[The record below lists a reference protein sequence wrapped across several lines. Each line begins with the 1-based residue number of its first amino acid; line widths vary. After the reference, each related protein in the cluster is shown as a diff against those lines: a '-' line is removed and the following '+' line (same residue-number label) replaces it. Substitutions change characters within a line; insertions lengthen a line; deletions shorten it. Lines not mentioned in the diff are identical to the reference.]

1 MRIKCGVCD
10 HHRGCLDAWRE
21 EVQSSENHE
30 QGWPGPYAVRAAV
43 DQPMASMCQRVTMY
57 LGSQSVPGLSLGGGE
72 SWQPAPGSHHFTD
85 VYRVGPEFYHLG
97 LSFLLF

>member
-1 MRIKCGVCD
+1 MVCVT
-10 HHRGCLDAWRE
+10 AT
-21 EVQSSENHE
+21 EVALTTGGSRSKVLKIMSRDGQDPMLS
-30 QGWPGPYAVRAAV
+30 GPIAV

-57 LGSQSVPGLSLGGGE
+57 LGNQSVPGLSLGGGE
-72 SWQPAPGSHHFTD
+72 SWQPVPDSHHFTD